1 MPYIKMKYVPQPTSE
16 NINIYIGWSLDTQS
30 PSFAGWSV
38 NGSSNIS
45 MEAVINYCKVL
56 FVEVVIWG
64 FLVPGLALA
73 GVVVVLVKLW
83 LVVGI

>member
-1 MPYIKMKYVPQPTSE
+1 
-16 NINIYIGWSLDTQS
+16 
-30 PSFAGWSV
+30 
-38 NGSSNIS
+38 

-56 FVEVVIWG
+56 FVEVVIIWG

-83 LVVGI
+83 LVAGI